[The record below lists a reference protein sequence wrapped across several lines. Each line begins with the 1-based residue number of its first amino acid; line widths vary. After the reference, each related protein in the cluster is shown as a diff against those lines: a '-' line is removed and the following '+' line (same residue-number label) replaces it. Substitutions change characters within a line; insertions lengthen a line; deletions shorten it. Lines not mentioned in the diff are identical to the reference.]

1 VLTQVHGVTLAVL
14 LIAGLLQAPAPQRDR
29 TALAAAG
36 GTIRGR
42 VVAAATQQPLHRVRV
57 TLRASDPNAPAT
69 VTDTRGLFQLRN
81 VPPGNYTLTAA
92 RAGYLTIQY
101 GQRRPRESGRS
112 FDIKAGEVLE
122 GIDLAMYK
130 GGVISGRVIDET
142 GEPTPNVRVE
152 AVEMRYMR
160 GRRVPV
166 AAKITTTNDAG
177 EYRLSGLDPGQY
189 QVRAA
194 TTDVWESDDGKNT
207 YVYAL
212 TYYPGVTA
220 AERPETVT
228 VAIGQEAS
236 GTDLRLVPGP
246 AASVTGML
254 VGANGEPMAGEVIA
268 LDRITRGTGGAL
280 VSAGV
285 GGSTKTDAKGAFV
298 FSKLAAGEYMVY
310 TGAQTQRVSLPVLL
324 NPGETRA
331 VTLTP
336 RRATAIAGAIRTDDA
351 TPVPF
356 PPARLRIEPIVADAD
371 SALPVWGAPR
381 GEPPRADWTF
391 RIAGMNGAYVFRIAG
406 LPDDWALHS
415 VTLGDRDVTD
425 TPLTL
430 AAGAPDVTG
439 LQLVLTHNGAT
450 VSGTVTDPA
459 GAAAPDASVILFA
472 EDPARWTLASRYIKV
487 ARPDNA
493 GKFRMAGVLPG
504 VYRAAAREAVID
516 GQWEDP
522 EFLRALIKDAVRVE
536 LAARGDETLKLTV
549 GPPR

>member
-1 VLTQVHGVTLAVL
+1 MLTQIHGVTIALVLA
-14 LIAGLLQAPAPQRDR
+14 AGLLQAQVPQRDR
-29 TALAAAG
+29 PTPTQAG

-42 VVAAATQQPLHRVRV
+42 VTAAATRQPLHRVRI
-57 TLRASDPNAPAT
+57 TLRASDPSAPAT
-69 VTDTRGLFQLRN
+69 VSDTRGFFELRN
-81 VPPGNYTLTAA
+81 VPPGTYTLTAA

-112 FDIKAGEVLE
+112 FDIKSGDVLE

-130 GGVISGRVIDET
+130 GGVISGRVIDES

-177 EYRLSGLDPGQY
+177 EYRLSGLDPGQF
-189 QVRAA
+189 QVRASS
-194 TTDVWESDDGKNT
+194 TDVWESDDGKNT

-212 TYYPGVTA
+212 TYFPGVTA
-220 AERPETVT
+220 AERPESVT
-228 VAIGQEAS
+228 VAVGQEVS

-246 AASVTGML
+246 AASITGML

-268 LDRITRGTGGAL
+268 LDRITRTVGGAL
-280 VSAGV
+280 ASAGF
-285 GGSTKTDAKGAFV
+285 GGSAKTDARGAFT
-298 FSKLAAGEYMVY
+298 FPKLAAGEYMVY
-310 TGAQTQRVSLPVLL
+310 SGAQTDRVSLPVLL

-331 VTLTP
+331 VTMTP
-336 RRATAIAGAIRTDDA
+336 RRATAIAGAIRTDDG

-356 PPARLRIEPIVADAD
+356 SPARLRIEPIVANAE

-381 GEPPRADWTF
+381 GDPPRADWTF
-391 RIAGMNGAYVFRIAG
+391 RISGVNGAYLFRLTG
-406 LPDDWALHS
+406 LPDDWALQA
-415 VTLGDRDVTD
+415 VTAGDRDYAD
-425 TPLTL
+425 TPLTV

-439 LQLVLTHNGAT
+439 LQLVLTHNGAAVT
-450 VSGTVTDPA
+450 GTVTDPA
-459 GAAAPDASVILFA
+459 GAPAPDASVILFA
-472 EDPARWTLASRYIKV
+472 EEPGRWTLASRYIKV
-487 ARPDNA
+487 ARPDNG
-493 GKFRMAGVLPG
+493 GKFRIAGVLPG
-504 VYRAAAREAVID
+504 IYRIAAREAVTD

-522 EFLRALIKDAVRVE
+522 EFLQALLKDAARLE
-536 LAARGDETLKLTV
+536 LAARGDETIKLTV